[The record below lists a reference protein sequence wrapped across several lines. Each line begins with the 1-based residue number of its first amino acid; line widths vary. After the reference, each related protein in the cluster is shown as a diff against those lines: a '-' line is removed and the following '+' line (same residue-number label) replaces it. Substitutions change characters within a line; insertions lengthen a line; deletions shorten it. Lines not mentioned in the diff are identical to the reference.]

1 MKTKFLVLSFLLYLK
16 ASSFSLICLEIVQNS
31 YTSCAW
37 KNWKTKSEMR
47 KCLDTPKI
55 IVSTTR
61 GAETDSSTRFN
72 VTGWGGQFYKSM
84 SSCAP
89 YVILHFKG

>member
-1 MKTKFLVLSFLLYLK
+1 MKTKSLVLSFLLYLK
-16 ASSFSLICLEIVQNS
+16 VSSFSLTCLELVQNS

-37 KNWKTKSEMR
+37 KNCKTKSEMR

-55 IVSTTR
+55 IVSTTW
-61 GAETDSSTRFN
+61 GADSDSSTRYS

-84 SSCAP
+84 SSGAP
-89 YVILHFKG
+89 YVILQSKG